1 MCLAKNLF
9 VFQKDG
15 LNSVNSWLS
24 VVEDLAPEV
33 LILVCDHACD
43 SGECV
48 FGTTYLFSGL
58 GATYAVFC

>member
-1 MCLAKNLF
+1 MCLAKKKF